1 VHAFLDNLKAPL
13 DLVAHRTK
21 YYEILLRTVFTSL
34 GIPTSKLIFVQGSD
48 YQLTR
53 EYNLD
58 NYRLCAIVTEHDAKK
73 AGAEVVKQLE
83 SPLLS
88 GLLYPG
94 LQALDEQYLGVDFQF
109 GGIDQRKI
117 FTFAELYLPRLGYA
131 KRAHLMNRMVPGL
144 MGGKMSSS
152 DPDSKIDFL
161 DPPEAVK
168 RKIKKAFCEEGNIT
182 ENGLLAFI
190 KAVLIPISQLR
201 IERRK
206 GETGVDSEEGQ
217 GAIGEQN
224 PFIDDD
230 APEGTVFTIRR
241 EGKFGGPPSHYK
253 EYQELEDDFAA
264 KKIHPGD
271 LKTVVNK
278 AIDSLL
284 EPIRKIFAES
294 PEWQQVEKLA
304 YPDLNAKEP
313 KKKKEKV
320 YHPPP
325 PGKGKDAQAQVP
337 TTSSEPSPPP
347 STNENTQTGTAGEL

>member
-1 VHAFLDNLKAPL
+1 
-13 DLVAHRTK
+13 
-21 YYEILLRTVFTSL
+21 
-34 GIPTSKLIFVQGSD
+34 
-48 YQLTR
+48 
-53 EYNLD
+53 
-58 NYRLCAIVTEHDAKK
+58 
-73 AGAEVVKQLE
+73 
-83 SPLLS
+83 
-88 GLLYPG
+88 
-94 LQALDEQYLGVDFQF
+94 
-109 GGIDQRKI
+109 
-117 FTFAELYLPRLGYA
+117 
-131 KRAHLMNRMVPGL
+131 MNRMVPGL

-182 ENGLLAFI
+182 ENGLLAFT

-224 PFIDDD
+224 PFVDDD

-253 EYQELEDDFAA
+253 DYQELEDDFAA
-264 KKIHPGD
+264 KKVHPGD
-271 LKTVVNK
+271 LKTAVNK

-284 EPIRKIFAES
+284 EPIRKAFAES

-304 YPDLNAKEP
+304 YPDPNAKAEP
-313 KKKKEKV
+313 KKKKVRRVFCFSAGTKCSTRKKCTIRPHQGGAEMPRQLQSLLRRAN
-320 YHPPP
+320 HRFPP
-325 PGKGKDAQAQVP
+325 ARILNRALLA
-337 TTSSEPSPPP
+337 SSSILVTHECRKH
-347 STNENTQTGTAGEL
+347 NA

>member
-1 VHAFLDNLKAPL
+1 MCICESDN
-13 DLVAHRTK
+13 
-21 YYEILLRTVFTSL
+21 
-34 GIPTSKLIFVQGSD
+34 G
-48 YQLTR
+48 
-53 EYNLD
+53 
-58 NYRLCAIVTEHDAKK
+58 
-73 AGAEVVKQLE
+73 
-83 SPLLS
+83 LS
-88 GLLYPG
+88 
-94 LQALDEQYLGVDFQF
+94 
-109 GGIDQRKI
+109 IDVSWLQRKI

-131 KRAHLMNRMVPGL
+131 KRAHLMNSMVPGL

-217 GAIGEQN
+217 DAIGDQN
-224 PFIDDD
+224 PFVDDD

-253 EYQELEDDFAA
+253 DYQELEDDFSA
-264 KKIHPGD
+264 KKVHPGD
-271 LKTVVNK
+271 LKTAVNK

-284 EPIRKIFAES
+284 APIRKAFAES
-294 PEWQQVEKLA
+294 PEWQQIEKLA
-304 YPDLNAKEP
+304 YPDPNAKPEP
-313 KKKKEKV
+313 KKKKV
-320 YHPPP
+320 
-325 PGKGKDAQAQVP
+325 GRL
-337 TTSSEPSPPP
+337 SRF
-347 STNENTQTGTAGEL
+347 NTHTERLC